1 MKYLNSKIL
10 LFLSLFIFYA
20 VNIFAQL
27 PQSKHF
33 KLIKLAD
40 GVYAAIASDSG
51 CAITNAGIV
60 DLGDKTLIF
69 NTFINPI
76 ATEDLKKAA
85 DSLTHHQVYYVVD
98 SDFHSDV
105 IQGNQV
111 FSPEADIIST
121 TWTRNEI
128 EKQEPKEIKW
138 DRENISGQIEEVK
151 KQLENAKD
159 SLEKANLN
167 QSLAYLTAIN
177 TAMPLLKIRLPNLT
191 FDHKLTI
198 HGSKK
203 DAELITW
210 GKGYTE
216 SDCILNLPQD
226 KIVFAGGLL
235 FVKANPYM
243 LSGYPDE
250 WKRDLRNIDRLNA
263 QIIVPN
269 YGPLGYVQDLSAS
282 SEYITA
288 LQNLAGEM
296 IANGKTLDDIK
307 SKKVPAPYNKWI
319 YPKLFKENLKFL
331 YKLEK
336 QKINTTK

>member
-10 LFLSLFIFYA
+10 LLFIFYTL
-20 VNIFAQL
+20 NIFAQL
-27 PQSKHF
+27 SQSKHF

-51 CAITNAGIV
+51 YAITNAGIV
-60 DLGDKTLIF
+60 DLGNKTLIF

-76 ATEDLKKAA
+76 AAEDLKNAA

-111 FSPEADIIST
+111 FPPDADIIST

-128 EKQEPKEIKW
+128 EEQEPKEIKW
-138 DRENISGQIEEVK
+138 DKENIPGQIEEVK
-151 KQLENAKD
+151 KQLEDAKD

-167 QSLAYLTAIN
+167 QSLIYLTSID
-177 TAMPLLKIRLPNLT
+177 TALPLLKIRLPNLT
-191 FDHKLTI
+191 FHHELII
-198 HGSKK
+198 HGSKR

-216 SDCILNLPQD
+216 SDCILNLPKD

-243 LSGYPDE
+243 LDGYPDE

-263 QIIVPN
+263 QVIVPN

-282 SEYITA
+282 SEYIAA
-288 LQNLAGEM
+288 LENLAEEM

-307 SKKVPAPYNKWI
+307 NKKVPAPYNHWM

-331 YKLEK
+331 YKLKK
-336 QKINTTK
+336 QKISTTK